1 MASFISAQELA
12 QLVRDP
18 TKTAGTDYLVVDV
31 RDSDFAVGHIPGALN
46 VPAHDMYAKA
56 GSIIDTYSHVPLVV
70 FHCMLSQQRGPKAA
84 RIYKETVDG
93 RLKVSAPNDPLFA
106 QSVRVLDRGFGG
118 WSRMANDRQAAHR
131 RLSERR
137 HADETFNIMVAGPR
151 GVGKST
157 LLQTLCDSFSVLHID
172 ALSEDPATKHVV
184 RVELIDTPGI
194 DRDEVAASACV
205 NELCGEIER
214 RFRNTVDEEMSVR
227 RSSVERTQH
236 VHAVVYVVAPPVS
249 SSHMTDAHAHRLDAS
264 IDILT
269 ETDVRALRRLAQLT
283 NVIVVVGKSD
293 TLEASDRALLK
304 NRSFYK
310 TAQHVVSPHQLFA
323 FTDLPDTLQE
333 PACEVD
339 AMGRRICRRMPFL
352 VCGSKHVDQWQQTRL
367 PEFRASASHVTIS
380 DWRALVT
387 RHNQIAPTHVP
398 QRPEPPRPSIVSVER
413 GGQRREISLVREFP
427 WGVLHLNNPTHCDF
441 ALLVDVLLSSF
452 RKSMVCWVD
461 EHYYEAYRMR
471 RVAADPLYGDKAR
484 DRSEYLEAKRTSA
497 YVANAVCDPPANP
510 RRYSVG
516 PGY

>member
-1 MASFISAQELA
+1 
-12 QLVRDP
+12 
-18 TKTAGTDYLVVDV
+18 
-31 RDSDFAVGHIPGALN
+31 
-46 VPAHDMYAKA
+46 
-56 GSIIDTYSHVPLVV
+56 
-70 FHCMLSQQRGPKAA
+70 
-84 RIYKETVDG
+84 
-93 RLKVSAPNDPLFA
+93 
-106 QSVRVLDRGFGG
+106 
-118 WSRMANDRQAAHR
+118 MANDRQAAHR

-157 LLQTLCDSFSVLHID
+157 LLQTLCDSFAVLHID
-172 ALSEDPATKHVV
+172 ALSEGERQMYTGTDDADVDPFCIFDTLSGTTHIRRCHVRTIDPATKHVV

-194 DRDEVAASACV
+194 DTRDEVAASACV

-269 ETDVRALRRLAQLT
+269 ETDARALRRLAQLT

-339 AMGRRICRRMPFL
+339 AMGRRICRRMPLL

-452 RKSMVCWVD
+452 RKSMVCWAD

>member
-1 MASFISAQELA
+1 
-12 QLVRDP
+12 
-18 TKTAGTDYLVVDV
+18 
-31 RDSDFAVGHIPGALN
+31 
-46 VPAHDMYAKA
+46 
-56 GSIIDTYSHVPLVV
+56 
-70 FHCMLSQQRGPKAA
+70 
-84 RIYKETVDG
+84 
-93 RLKVSAPNDPLFA
+93 
-106 QSVRVLDRGFGG
+106 
-118 WSRMANDRQAAHR
+118 MANDRQAAHR

-172 ALSEDPATKHVV
+172 ALSEGERQMYTGTDDADVDPFCIFDTLREPHIYGAAT
-184 RVELIDTPGI
+184 
-194 DRDEVAASACV
+194 DEVAASACV